1 MKCFPWPT
9 TTNHPR
15 YFDIRGAYSPLPMLT
30 ERHPSAIPQCNATRR
45 PQFNSD
51 DDRVA
56 QAEFF
61 MKTDRRKCF
70 MLVLGVLQILLGSLF
85 LSLGLWSVMIVRSAL
100 YATGLS
106 PFFLAVLSYVGGGL
120 TVYGPRSTNNNL
132 VMLVIGVSTFTC
144 FLSLSL
150 GCWMFISLMHSSAPN
165 ITSYK
170 SFLMG
175 LNVFLM
181 LDTGIIASSTWTL
194 KETVRRRRNRNRPTD
209 PLRDPPPAYFPP
221 GTAATSTSSSND
233 TPRMVYTG
241 ETVTQINNESPPP
254 YEP

>member
-1 MKCFPWPT
+1 MSTLASVSIVAPT
-9 TTNHPR
+9 LSVPR
-15 YFDIRGAYSPLPMLT
+15 QNNQRRPDLYAVYT
-30 ERHPSAIPQCNATRR
+30 ENGFQRNSTFNRSTRR
-45 PQFNSD
+45 P
-51 DDRVA
+51 
-56 QAEFF
+56 

-181 LDTGIIASSTWTL
+181 LDTGIIAIKHVDVKRNCSA
-194 KETVRRRRNRNRPTD
+194 KE
-209 PLRDPPPAYFPP
+209 
-221 GTAATSTSSSND
+221 
-233 TPRMVYTG
+233 
-241 ETVTQINNESPPP
+241 ESK
-254 YEP
+254 